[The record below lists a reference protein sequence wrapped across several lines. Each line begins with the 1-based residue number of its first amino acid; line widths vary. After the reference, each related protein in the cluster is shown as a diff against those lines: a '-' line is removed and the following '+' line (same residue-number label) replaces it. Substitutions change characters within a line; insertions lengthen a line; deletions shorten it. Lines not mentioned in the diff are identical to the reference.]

1 MSKLKRQEK
10 KKINR
15 KKESKKKVLAKR
27 ASLREFRK
35 AELELKKIVDST
47 REKLI
52 PYRKGKNEET

>member
-10 KKINR
+10 KKIAR

-27 ASLREFRK
+27 KILRDTRK
-35 AELELKKIVDST
+35 AEKELQDIVDST
-47 REKLI
+47 KEKLK